1 MLQSAKVVKIGSP
14 GPGPKD
20 DFSHPTWVRGGGGEE
35 SSIPGPRDSQNS
47 RLA

>member
-20 DFSHPTWVRGGGGEE
+20 DFSHPTWVRGGGVAAYLVPEIAKTLG
-35 SSIPGPRDSQNS
+35 
-47 RLA
+47 